1 MLLTF
6 VYVVAVV
13 EAVGIGFLEI
23 VDVVVVVVVFFMAV
37 VILF

>member
-6 VYVVAVV
+6 VYVVADV
-13 EAVGIGFLEI
+13 EAVVIGFLEI

-37 VILF
+37 VISF